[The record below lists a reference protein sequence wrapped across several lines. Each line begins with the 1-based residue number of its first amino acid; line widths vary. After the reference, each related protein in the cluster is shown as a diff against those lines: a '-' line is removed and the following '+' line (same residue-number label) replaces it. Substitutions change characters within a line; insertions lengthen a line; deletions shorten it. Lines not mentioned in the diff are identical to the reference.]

1 MTKDRVDGGECVKIM
16 SLNPK
21 EEEILNMWS
30 CQYFS
35 GSFVSHEWI
44 FSVFISSE
52 EKFCTR
58 KSTADQKSWKKQWK
72 CFLGLKL
79 DCNCKLIILTMILW
93 KVQFETAVQSKKKRA
108 NVFFLF
114 MPPALLESR
123 KDVCFFGFQA
133 TVMQNEENKFLFVS
147 FSTNLST
154 SLIFSFSWLYMSCWI
169 CLFDSLNNLCFI
181 TIVGF
186 VCT

>member
-1 MTKDRVDGGECVKIM
+1 MTKDSVDGGECVKIM

-30 CQYFS
+30 CQLFS
-35 GSFVSHEWI
+35 CSFVSHEWI
-44 FSVFISSE
+44 FSVLISSE
-52 EKFCTR
+52 EKLCTR

-79 DCNCKLIILTMILW
+79 DCNCKLMILTMILW

-108 NVFFLF
+108 NVYFLF

-123 KDVCFFGFQA
+123 KRCLFFWFYSNA
-133 TVMQNEENKFLFVS
+133 KWRKEDFFVS
-147 FSTNLST
+147 FSTNHKPHFQFQLVVYELLNLSVWQ
-154 SLIFSFSWLYMSCWI
+154 SE
-169 CLFDSLNNLCFI
+169 
-181 TIVGF
+181 
-186 VCT
+186 